1 LQINGNLCE
10 NRSRAD
16 SGLKWYEVETTGR
29 PAGVEPPRGNYPAR
43 VDEKGRL
50 KLPAVVHQYLN
61 QLGEE
66 KVFITSLDLRTAR
79 IYPISVW
86 KQNEDLFELA
96 SDDPQAAED
105 IAFIANHLGADT
117 EVDGQGRVLMPQELR
132 QALKMENQPVWLAC
146 YKGRINVYAKD
157 VYEERRVRAMTN
169 LEQKLVTLEKRGLK

>member
-1 LQINGNLCE
+1 MEE
-10 NRSRAD
+10 N
-16 SGLKWYEVETTGR
+16 GR
-29 PAGVEPPRGNYPAR
+29 PTGVEPPRGNYPAR

-50 KLPAVVHQYLN
+50 KLPAVVHQYLTE
-61 QLGEE
+61 LGEE

-86 KQNEDLFELA
+86 KQNEELFEQA

-105 IAFIANHLGADT
+105 VAFMANHLGADA

-132 QALKMENQPVWLAC
+132 RALSMENEAVWLAC
-146 YKGRINVYAKD
+146 YKGRINVYGKQ

-169 LEQKLVTLEKRGLK
+169 LEQKLVALEKRGLK